1 MKNVLLEEIE
11 KYKRLSNY
19 NPKMTLTE
27 NIKVISEA
35 PFGVGAATTAKE
47 VTSVLGKDIRAVMAE
62 FKLGM
67 TEARLVEL
75 LGKDA
80 KSFEKEW
87 VGALQKDLNGGYPK
101 GSLGPL
107 AKELSKVEL
116 LRRITADTKSAGR
129 ALTKAE
135 MNAIIAD
142 AKSVGKLKAAN
153 FVGKET
159 KTAAEGVKSTA
170 EDVKVA
176 EGLVTKYP
184 TLKNLNWKRLLGWGA
199 KAGIA
204 VGALYA
210 IYKMTHTDEP
220 PIVTDTTTS
229 GSTTTTTTT
238 TGSKYKVCPDTFPIK
253 QFCKNETIRKV
264 QGCLKVTTDA
274 RFGPITQGAL
284 EAKGVSGTEI
294 TQATIDKVCN
304 QQAATANTGYEDYST
319 DEIETSTGETSATTP
334 KDGSNNDV
342 VEQ

>member
-35 PFGVGAATTAKE
+35 RVGAATTAKE

-75 LGKDA
+75 LGKDV

-87 VGALQKDLNGGYPK
+87 VKALQKDFKSGYPK

-159 KTAAEGVKSTA
+159 KAAAGGVKSTA
-170 EDVKVA
+170 DDVKVA
-176 EGLVTKYP
+176 ENLVTKYP
-184 TLKNLNWKRLLGWGA
+184 SLKNMSWKSLLGWGV
-199 KAGIA
+199 KGGIA
-204 VGALYA
+204 IRPLYA
-210 IYKMTHTDEP
+210 IYKMTHTD
-220 PIVTDTTTS
+220 
-229 GSTTTTTTT
+229 
-238 TGSKYKVCPDTFPIK
+238 
-253 QFCKNETIRKV
+253 
-264 QGCLKVTTDA
+264 
-274 RFGPITQGAL
+274 
-284 EAKGVSGTEI
+284 
-294 TQATIDKVCN
+294 
-304 QQAATANTGYEDYST
+304 
-319 DEIETSTGETSATTP
+319 
-334 KDGSNNDV
+334 
-342 VEQ
+342 